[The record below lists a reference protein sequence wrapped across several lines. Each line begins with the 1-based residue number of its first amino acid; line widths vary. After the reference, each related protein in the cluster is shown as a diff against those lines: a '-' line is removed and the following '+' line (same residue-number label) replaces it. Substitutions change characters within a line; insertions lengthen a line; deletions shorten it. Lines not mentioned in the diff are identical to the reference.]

1 MDKIV
6 LKDDLLLAKGG
17 ERFCFIHPEDKLK
30 IIKTLNPEL
39 KIHNQQNEL
48 EYIYYEYLYSNHK
61 IEDLLNIAQCFG
73 WVDTNYGKGL
83 MFQRILD
90 YDGEQSKHL
99 RYYLRNNFLSKE
111 QEHYLLNDLKIFL
124 EKNNVLFIDVS
135 TVNLFCKRI
144 NENDY
149 RLIIFD
155 GLGGRRKGI
164 KSTIYMKSKFY
175 SKYKIKKQWKKFLL
189 NYANDKS
196 HA

>member
-30 IIKTLNPEL
+30 IIKTLKPEL

-48 EYIYYEYLYSNHK
+48 EYIYYEYLYYNHK

-99 RYYLRNNFLSKE
+99 RYYLRNNLLSKQ
-111 QEHYLLNDLKIFL
+111 QEEYLLNDLKYFL
-124 EKNNVLFIDVS
+124 EKNLILFIDVS

-144 NENDY
+144 SEKDY
-149 RLIIFD
+149 KLVIFD
-155 GLGGRRKGI
+155 GLGARRKGI
-164 KSTIYMKSKFY
+164 KLTFYMKSKLF

-189 NYANDKS
+189 NCAKDKS
-196 HA
+196 YQ

>member
-30 IIKTLNPEL
+30 IIKTLKPEL

-99 RYYLRNNFLSKE
+99 RYYLRNNLLSMFPRSPACPHVDGSRRFFP
-111 QEHYLLNDLKIFL
+111 HYPLSSARMLFSFA
-124 EKNNVLFIDVS
+124 EKYEAGCPCFSSRNYSEPHAQNRSFGTSPLRMQAFIK
-135 TVNLFCKRI
+135 T
-144 NENDY
+144 
-149 RLIIFD
+149 
-155 GLGGRRKGI
+155 
-164 KSTIYMKSKFY
+164 
-175 SKYKIKKQWKKFLL
+175 
-189 NYANDKS
+189 
-196 HA
+196 